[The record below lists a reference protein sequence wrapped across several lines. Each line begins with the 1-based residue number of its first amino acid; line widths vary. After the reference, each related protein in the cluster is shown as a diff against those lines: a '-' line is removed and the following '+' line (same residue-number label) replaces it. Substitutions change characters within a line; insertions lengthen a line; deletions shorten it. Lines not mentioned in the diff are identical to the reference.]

1 MADCIFCKIVKGEI
15 PSKKVYE
22 GDKVLAFH
30 DINPA
35 APIHILI
42 IPRRHI
48 SSLSEAK
55 EKDKDVLGE
64 IQVVA
69 ARVAK
74 KAGITDAFRLLVASG
89 SEAGQTVFHLHY
101 HLIGGWGKKAP
112 KMEVKQDKFP

>member
-22 GDKVLAFH
+22 DKNFLAFY

-35 APIHILI
+35 APVHILI

-48 SSLSEAK
+48 KSLSEAK
-55 EKDKDVLGE
+55 EKDKDILGE
-64 IQVVA
+64 AQVVA
-69 ARVAK
+69 AKVAK
-74 KAGITDAFRLLVASG
+74 KAGIADAFRLLIASG
-89 SEAGQTVFHLHY
+89 SKAGQSVYHLHY

-112 KMEVKQDKFP
+112 KMEVEQDKFP